1 MLPCHPD
8 LLNLC
13 QRSARDAVRSPA
25 PIQTLAPSS
34 LLAAAPVSSRGDP
47 LLLGSFTGTQTEA
60 GAAPLQDCNM
70 DRDTMV
76 TKCSER
82 RGQSRALGDVQLW
95 SKGERGL
102 HHEEWDPAG
111 EEAQIELML

>member
-1 MLPCHPD
+1 
-8 LLNLC
+8 
-13 QRSARDAVRSPA
+13 
-25 PIQTLAPSS
+25 
-34 LLAAAPVSSRGDP
+34 
-47 LLLGSFTGTQTEA
+47 
-60 GAAPLQDCNM
+60 M